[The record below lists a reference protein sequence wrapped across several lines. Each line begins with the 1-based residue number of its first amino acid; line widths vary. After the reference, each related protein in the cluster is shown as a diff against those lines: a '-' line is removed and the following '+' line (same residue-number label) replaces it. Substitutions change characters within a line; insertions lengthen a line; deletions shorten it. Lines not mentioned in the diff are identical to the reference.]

1 MNIILNF
8 CVIICFSKHCTFTV
22 THRPLCKDQAFRS
35 ERQADWK
42 KEEDVCKDGKLE
54 SLLQRVFCLPCG
66 TGTTKGKLSPYN
78 LLSLLS
84 VLLHLKGSP

>member
-1 MNIILNF
+1 MFLYCSI
-8 CVIICFSKHCTFTV
+8 VKHTLFYHYYL
-22 THRPLCKDQAFRS
+22 HRPLCKDQAFRS
-35 ERQADWK
+35 ERQADRK